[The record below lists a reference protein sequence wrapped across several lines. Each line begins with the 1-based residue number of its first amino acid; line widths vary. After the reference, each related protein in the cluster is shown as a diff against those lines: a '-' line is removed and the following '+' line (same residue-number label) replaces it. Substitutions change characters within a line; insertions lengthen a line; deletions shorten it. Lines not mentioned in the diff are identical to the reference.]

1 MEEQEVYSKNQKLK
15 IIWSLPNL
23 ITFLN
28 LSFGILVIFIC
39 VCNNVRGNRVIASV
53 FILASCLCDAIDG
66 PLARKL
72 DMASD
77 IGKQLDSFADIISFG
92 VSPMVLVAR
101 SLITDMQQT
110 ITHLIIFFAMLSYI
124 SCGIVRLVRYNLGD
138 FRDHFVGLPITV
150 SGFILAINFLLANHF
165 KYEQASSFVPISV
178 ILIFALS
185 ALMISN
191 IRVSRISLRL

>member
-15 IIWSLPNL
+15 IVRNLPNL
-23 ITFLN
+23 VTLLN

-39 VCNNVRGNRVIASV
+39 ICNNTRENRVIASV
-53 FILASCLCDAIDG
+53 FILASCICDAIDG

-72 DMASD
+72 DVASD

-92 VSPMVLVAR
+92 VSPMVLAAR
-101 SLITDMQQT
+101 SLITDMQQPV
-110 ITHLIIFFAMLSYI
+110 THLIVFLAMISYI
-124 SCGIVRLVRYNLGD
+124 SCGILRLVRYNLGD

-150 SGFILAINFLLANHF
+150 AGLILAINFLLANHLE
-165 KYEQASSFVPISV
+165 YEQAAPFLPISV
-178 ILIFALS
+178 ILIFVLS